1 MPVAAPVLALK
12 FVDEPDVSFLTPAE
26 IVVFLFKKY
35 E

>member
-12 FVDEPDVSFLTPAE
+12 FIDDPDVSFLTPGE
-26 IVVFLFKKY
+26 IVVFLFNRY